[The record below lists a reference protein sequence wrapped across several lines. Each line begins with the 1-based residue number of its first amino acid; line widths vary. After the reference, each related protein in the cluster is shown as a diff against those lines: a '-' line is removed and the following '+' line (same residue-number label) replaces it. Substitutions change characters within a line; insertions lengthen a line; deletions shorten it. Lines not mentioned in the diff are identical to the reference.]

1 MDRFDFVQRG
11 ELKVDFLK
19 YYRLVS
25 RWAAKNNNL
34 SIADLEL
41 LFYLDPIIYFTI
53 EDFKTGTLFYSW
65 DKERFYRLQKNGW
78 IEKSHLGKGRKGD
91 HNKYKVSQKGKLL
104 INKIYRILIDEESLP
119 SSAKR
124 NTIMK
129 RKTYIDKVYSQ
140 AIEKFNNHK
149 KE

>member
-1 MDRFDFVQRG
+1 MNRSDFVERG

-34 SIADLEL
+34 NVADLEL
-41 LFYLDPIIYFTI
+41 LFYLDPILYFTI
-53 EDFKTGTLFYSW
+53 NDFKDGTLFYSW
-65 DKERFYRLQKNGW
+65 DKERFYRLQREGW
-78 IEKSHLGKGRKGD
+78 IDKSHSGGGRRGD

-104 INKIYRILIDEESLP
+104 INKIYRILIDKEDLP

-124 NTIMK
+124 NSIMK

-140 AIEKFNNHK
+140 AIKKFNK
-149 KE
+149 QKI

>member
-1 MDRFDFVQRG
+1 MDRSDFIERG

-34 SIADLEL
+34 NIADLEL
-41 LFYLDPIIYFTI
+41 LFYLDPILYFTI
-53 EDFKTGTLFYSW
+53 NDFKDGTLFYSW
-65 DKERFYRLQKNGW
+65 DKERFYRLQRDGW
-78 IEKSHLGKGRKGD
+78 IDKTHKGVGRRGD

-104 INKIYRILIDEESLP
+104 INKIYRILIDKEDIP
-119 SSAKR
+119 SSARR

-140 AIEKFNNHK
+140 AIKKFNK
-149 KE
+149 QKI

>member
-1 MDRFDFVQRG
+1 MDRLDFRERG

-19 YYRLVS
+19 YYRLIS
-25 RWAAKNNNL
+25 RWATKNNNL
-34 SIADLEL
+34 NVADLEL

-53 EDFKTGTLFYSW
+53 DDFKDGTLFYSW
-65 DKERFYRLQKNGW
+65 DKDRFYRLQRDGW
-78 IEKSHLGKGRKGD
+78 IDKTHFGGGRRGD
-91 HNKYKVSQKGKLL
+91 HNKYKVTQKGKLL
-104 INKIYRILIDEESLP
+104 INKIYRILIGEEDLP

-140 AIEKFNNHK
+140 AIKKFNKQK
-149 KE
+149 K

>member
-1 MDRFDFVQRG
+1 MDRWDFAERG

-25 RWAAKNNNL
+25 RWATKNNDLNV
-34 SIADLEL
+34 ADLEL
-41 LFYLDPIIYFTI
+41 LFYLDPILYFTI
-53 EDFKTGTLFYSW
+53 EDFKDGTLFYSW
-65 DKERFYRLQKNGW
+65 DKERFYRLQRDGW
-78 IEKSHLGKGRKGD
+78 IEKIHKGIGRRGD

-104 INKIYRILIDEESLP
+104 INKIYRILIGEEDIP

-124 NTIMK
+124 NSIMK

-140 AIEKFNNHK
+140 AIKEFNKQK
-149 KE
+149 K

>member
-1 MDRFDFVQRG
+1 MERSDFAERG

-25 RWAAKNNNL
+25 RWATKNNDLNV
-34 SIADLEL
+34 ADLEL
-41 LFYLDPIIYFTI
+41 LFYLDPILYFTI
-53 EDFKTGTLFYSW
+53 EDFKDGTLFYTW
-65 DKERFYRLQKNGW
+65 DKERFYRLQRDGW
-78 IEKSHLGKGRKGD
+78 IEKMHKGIGRRGD

-104 INKIYRILIDEESLP
+104 INKIYRILIGEEDIP

-124 NTIMK
+124 NSIKK

-140 AIEKFNNHK
+140 AIKKFNNQK
-149 KE
+149 L

>member
-1 MDRFDFVQRG
+1 MERSDFAQRG

-25 RWAAKNNNL
+25 RWATKNNNL
-34 SIADLEL
+34 SVADLEL
-41 LFYLDPIIYFTI
+41 LFYLDPIQYFTI

-65 DKERFYRLQKNGW
+65 DKERFYRLQKDGW
-78 IEKSHLGKGRKGD
+78 INKTHFGRGRRGD

-104 INKIYRILIDEESLP
+104 INKIYRILIDEEDLP

-124 NTIMK
+124 NSIMK

-140 AIEKFNNHK
+140 AIKKFNKQK
-149 KE
+149 K